1 MTLLSFL
8 RSWRG
13 RLLRIALGCV
23 LLFSGA
29 TMSSLPGVVLMMV
42 GVVPIVM
49 GLSGICVV
57 EEILTMRRRARPDSQ
72 PGEPLVRRD
81 AA

>member
-13 RLLRIALGCV
+13 RLLRIALGCA

-57 EEILTMRRRARPDSQ
+57 EEILTMRHRARPGSQ
-72 PGEPLVRRD
+72 PREPLVRRD